1 MRLQGS
7 IWATGLSLALAA
19 CGGAQEMNAS
29 ARAAEASANQTNDIA
44 DNTPGFV
51 KNAKDLGPV
60 DPATVI
66 TVTAWLKLHN
76 ENQLDQLV
84 KQQQTKG
91 HANFHRWLTQDQ
103 FNAQFSPTAQEVNA
117 VQNFLAAHKL
127 TPVEVAENNFYVK
140 AQGAVGDV
148 EKAFHVQIDSFSV
161 GGATFR
167 SNTANPSMNDSSGN
181 HVAAITGL
189 DDYGFQPKH
198 AFASTAEGAPAQR
211 VKLASVGSPNGF
223 FFEGGCF
230 RAPETHTFTGNG
242 NTATYT
248 GNRFGA
254 DITSNTVGHLPPCGY
269 GVSEVRNAYNID
281 AVGLKGEGE
290 TIVIVDA
297 YGSDTIQTDAA
308 VFSQI
313 YGLPAP
319 QITEIKAQ
327 GLEHNQAWKDEVT
340 LDVEWAHAIAPAA
353 KIVLV
358 TATPRSSLDEAIN
371 LAVVHHYGNTISN
384 SWSSVEGLGNP
395 AQFGRVNR
403 ILEMAA
409 AQGMDVNF
417 SSGDFGDETVTVGF
431 ASVDFPG
438 SSPFATSIGGT
449 SLSLSGGKVQF
460 ETGWG
465 TNLTR
470 IANPVSAGSPPVVP
484 PNNSPAL
491 GLGFQFGAGG
501 GPSLTFAKPS
511 WQSALPGA
519 MRQTPD
525 IGMLADPFTGVEII
539 ETVDGELTVGVI
551 GGTSLSCPMFS
562 GLMALA
568 AQKAGHG
575 LGQAAPLL
583 YALSSGI
590 RDVKAVGSA
599 SNVHGTVNGTPWTAD
614 QLAAPLYNT
623 TTYYS
628 ALYNSPFSTRWFVI
642 TFGTDT
648 GLVTGPGWDNVTGL
662 GVPDG
667 AAFVNAIT
675 Q

>member
-1 MRLQGS
+1 MRSNPL
-7 IWATGLSLALAA
+7 IWIAALSLAMAA
-19 CGGAQEMNAS
+19 CGGAQEPGLSTRDAS
-29 ARAAEASANQTNDIA
+29 TSASENYVVDG
-44 DNTPGFV
+44 NTPGFV

-91 HANFHRWLTQDQ
+91 HANFHHWLTQDQ
-103 FNAQFSPTAQEVNA
+103 FNAQFSPTAQEVKS
-117 VQNFLAAHKL
+117 VQNFLQAHKL
-127 TPVEVAENNFYVK
+127 TPIEVAENNFYVK
-140 AQGAVGDV
+140 AQGSVDDV
-148 EKAFHVQIDSFSV
+148 EKAFHVQLDSYSLE
-161 GGATFR
+161 GATFR
-167 SNTANPSMNDSSGN
+167 ANTSNPSVNDSSGN
-181 HVAAITGL
+181 HIAAITGL

-198 AFASTAEGAPAQR
+198 AFASAGEAAPAKR
-211 VKLASVGSPNGF
+211 TKLASVGSPNGF

-230 RAPETHTFTGNG
+230 RAPETHTFTGGG

-248 GNRFGA
+248 GNRWGA
-254 DITSNTVGHLPPCGY
+254 DITSSATGHLPPCGY
-269 GVSEVRNAYNID
+269 GVSEVRKAYNID

-308 VFSQI
+308 VFSSI
-313 YGLPAP
+313 YRLPAP
-319 QITEIKAQ
+319 DITEVKAQ
-327 GLEHNQAWKDEVT
+327 GLQHNQSWKDEVT

-353 KIVLV
+353 KIFLV
-358 TATPRSSLDEAIN
+358 TATNRSSLDEAIN
-371 LAVVHHYGNTISN
+371 LAVVHHFGNTISN
-384 SWSSVEGLGNP
+384 SWSTLEGFGNP
-395 AQFGRVNR
+395 AQFNRVNR

-409 AQGMDVNF
+409 AQGIDVNF
-417 SSGDFGDETVTVGF
+417 SSGDDGDERFSVGF
-431 ASVDFPG
+431 VDFPG

-449 SLSLSGGKVQF
+449 SLALSGGNVLF

-470 IANPVSAGSPPVVP
+470 IAEPAAAGSPPVVP
-484 PNNSPAL
+484 PNNSQAL

-501 GPSLTFAKPS
+501 GPSLTYAKPS
-511 WQSALPGA
+511 WQSGLPGST
-519 MRQTPD
+519 RQTPD

-551 GGTSLSCPMFS
+551 GGTSLSCPLFS

-583 YALSSGI
+583 YGLGAGI

-599 SNVHGTVNGTPWTAD
+599 SNVHGTVNATPWSAD
-614 QLAAPLYNT
+614 QLAAPLFNT

-648 GLVTGPGWDNVTGL
+648 GLTTGPGWDNVTGL

-667 AAFVNAIT
+667 AAFVNAIG